1 MKLTVDDVK
10 YVANLARLKFG
21 AEEEGR
27 FVSDMEDIIGFADML
42 GEVDT
47 EGVDPTF
54 HAINLQN
61 VLREDVVTN
70 LYDREALL
78 QNAPGK
84 MNGCFEVPKV
94 VE

>member
-10 YVANLARLKFG
+10 YVANLARLKISDD
-21 AEEEGR
+21 EQEKL
-27 FVSDMEDIIGFADML
+27 VNDMESIIGFADML

-47 EGVDPTF
+47 DGVEPTF

-61 VLREDVVTN
+61 VLREDIVTN
-70 LYDREALL
+70 NYDREELL
-78 QNAPGK
+78 KNAPSK
-84 MNGCFEVPKV
+84 LDGCFEVPKV